1 MAFKAL
7 FMAHAPDADC
17 KKHRSIIETGKYK
30 LFTVIVK
37 SQEEALKVAEE
48 VYETEKIDAILLCP
62 GFTHRD
68 VADIF
73 QRLEGKVSVSVARG
87 DSPSNKISQ
96 GVLEREFFGK

>member
-17 KKHRSIIETGKYK
+17 EKHRSIIETGKYK

-37 SQEEALKVAEE
+37 SQEEALKIAKEI
-48 VYETEKIDAILLCP
+48 YETENIDAILLCP

-73 QRLEGKVSVSVARG
+73 QKLEGKVSVSVARG
-87 DSPSNKISQ
+87 DGPSSKISQ
-96 GVLEREFFGK
+96 EVLEREFFRK